1 MGEKAAFDWGKA
13 AANGGVKPAVTTV
26 LITGGAGF
34 IGANF
39 VRYLRRTRPNWR
51 IVNLDLLTYAGNPE
65 NLADL
70 AGDPLYTFVHGD
82 IARWETVTEV
92 FARHPIRLVAHLAAE
107 THVDRSILDPGVF
120 VRTNVVGTF
129 NLLEA
134 ARQAWQNLPSGES
147 GRFLQVSTD
156 EVYGSLGSEDPPCT
170 EAAPYA
176 PSSPYSASKA
186 AGDWLARSYFRT
198 YGFPVLITNCS
209 NNYGP
214 YQFPEK
220 LIPFALCQALEGKP
234 VPIYG
239 SGANVRDW
247 LFVEDHCEALL
258 LALEQGAVGETY
270 NIGGNQEWTNLD
282 LVRLLLGL
290 ISEARPGWGNLESL
304 ITFVPDRPGH
314 DWRYALN
321 TQKITQTLGWRP
333 RVTLEEGLART
344 IAWYLDHPQW
354 LERVRTGE
362 YRRFLKVQYGGAVA

>member
-1 MGEKAAFDWGKA
+1 MA
-13 AANGGVKPAVTTV
+13 TV

-39 VRYLRRTRPNWR
+39 VRYIRRARPAWQ

-70 AGDPLYTFVHGD
+70 AGDPFYTFVHGD
-82 IARWETVTEV
+82 IADWDTVTGV

-134 ARQAWQNLPSGES
+134 ARQAWQDLPAGES

-156 EVYGSLGSEDPPCT
+156 EVYGSLGSQDPPCT
-170 EAAPYA
+170 EATPYA

-220 LIPFALCQALEGKP
+220 LIPFALCQAVEGKP
-234 VPIYG
+234 IPIYG

-270 NIGGNQEWTNLD
+270 NIGGNQEWANLD
-282 LVRLLLGL
+282 LVRLLLRL
-290 ISEARPGWGNLESL
+290 IYEARPGWGNLESL

-321 TQKITQTLGWRP
+321 TQKITRTLGWRP
-333 RVTLEEGLART
+333 RVTLEEGLAKT
-344 IAWYLDHPQW
+344 IAWYLAHPQW

>member
-1 MGEKAAFDWGKA
+1 M
-13 AANGGVKPAVTTV
+13 TTV

-34 IGANF
+34 IGTNF
-39 VRYLRRTRPNWR
+39 LRYVRRTRPDWH

-82 IARWETVTEV
+82 IADWDTVTSL

-134 ARQAWQNLPSGES
+134 ARQAWQDLPDGES
-147 GRFLQVSTD
+147 GRFLHVSTD
-156 EVYGSLGSEDPPCT
+156 EVYGSLGSEDPPFT
-170 EAAPYA
+170 EASPYA

-198 YGFPVLITNCS
+198 YGFPVLISNCS

-220 LIPFALCQALEGKP
+220 LIPFALCQALDGKP
-234 VPIYG
+234 IPIYG
-239 SGANVRDW
+239 AGANVRDW
-247 LFVEDHCEALL
+247 IFVEDHCEALL
-258 LALEQGAVGETY
+258 LVLEQGAAGETY
-270 NIGGNQEWTNLD
+270 NIGGNQERANLD
-282 LVRLLLGL
+282 LVRLLLRL
-290 ISEARPGWGNLESL
+290 IAEERPGWGNLESL

-314 DWRYALN
+314 DWRYALS
-321 TQKITQTLGWRP
+321 TRKITQTLGWRP
-333 RVTLEEGLART
+333 RINLEEGLART
-344 IAWYLDHPQW
+344 IAWYLARPEW

-362 YRRFLKVQYGGAVA
+362 YRRFLKAQYGGAVA